1 MSNKEYQDLDRI
13 EKAKLTLEAILMQKV
28 TKFLEQKTKD
38 GMSEGDKVSTV
49 VSAFVELTAT
59 WAKFIAKIEAKQMFE
74 EGTTSNYEAEQSIL
88 VLLAEYGDR
97 QGLDFGRFLTLTKDD
112 EGVWHSPVENNN

>member
-1 MSNKEYQDLDRI
+1 MDNLDQI
-13 EKAKLTLEAILMQKV
+13 EKAKLSLEAILMQKV
-28 TKFLEQKTKD
+28 RKFLEQQSAD

-59 WAKFIAKIEAKQMFE
+59 WAKFIAKVEAKAMFE
-74 EGTTSNYEAEQSIL
+74 KGTTSNYEAEQSIL

-97 QGLDFGRFLTLTKDD
+97 QGLDFGRFLTLTKDN
-112 EGVWHSPVENNN
+112 EGVWHSPGEQQ